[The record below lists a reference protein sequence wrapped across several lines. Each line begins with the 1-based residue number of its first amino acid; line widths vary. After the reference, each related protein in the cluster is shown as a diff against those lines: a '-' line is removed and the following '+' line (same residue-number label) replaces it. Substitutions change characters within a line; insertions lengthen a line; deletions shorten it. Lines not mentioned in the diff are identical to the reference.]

1 MQGGSSERSHRK
13 DHRDG
18 VAFLPFGRAIK
29 HLSTQYLQYTGYP
42 STVLEYS
49 ERCVMVETA
58 KTNTVTALPLSS
70 FEGWLVLAPASSNK
84 RWLKRSQRAESTRSP
99 LQPGQP
105 RTRWP
110 SSLEGKA
117 RHGRRSSQFL
127 LLRQYLRRQ

>member
-58 KTNTVTALPLSS
+58 KTNTVTALSS
-70 FEGWLVLAPASSNK
+70 FEGWLVLAPA
-84 RWLKRSQRAESTRSP
+84 LAATR
-99 LQPGQP
+99 G
-105 RTRWP
+105 
-110 SSLEGKA
+110 G
-117 RHGRRSSQFL
+117 
-127 LLRQYLRRQ
+127 